1 MTQNSPELLLRG
13 DRAVVEPWAQRDAF
27 HAVVNGLGGSIIR
40 PGDVARET
48 KLRDNS
54 FYLTAGDHSGIK
66 WTTTG
71 SRLFAAPGA
80 RMTRLAVFESD
91 ADVSGLEFSS
101 VGSENNKSHL
111 VSIGAK
117 GNVTFTNCRFR
128 KNVMIR
134 EFAKRLQ
141 FSDDTTIDGNR
152 LDAFVQSLIDR
163 FNKLL
168 PRDIE
173 RTWTETT
180 IVSGYQPA
188 VGANFGNAAM
198 PWMSVLNDS
207 TNAPDAPPYY
217 PTNKWRVRGTEVDG
231 IVPGSNG
238 YQRCWSTSSFITPRR
253 HPVLATEIRYRTF
266 RLRLRWTTRSARR
279 TGRKAT
285 ARFSG

>member
-1 MTQNSPELLLRG
+1 
-13 DRAVVEPWAQRDAF
+13 
-27 HAVVNGLGGSIIR
+27 
-40 PGDVARET
+40 
-48 KLRDNS
+48 
-54 FYLTAGDHSGIK
+54 
-66 WTTTG
+66 
-71 SRLFAAPGA
+71 
-80 RMTRLAVFESD
+80 
-91 ADVSGLEFSS
+91 
-101 VGSENNKSHL
+101 
-111 VSIGAK
+111 
-117 GNVTFTNCRFR
+117 
-128 KNVMIR
+128 MIR

-231 IVPGSNG
+231 IVPGSDG
-238 YQRCWSTSSFITPRR
+238 YQRCWSTSFMATRPTILTGVSLTLRTDSSSEFANDFIYNASPPPGFRNGDSVRDFQIEIAVDNPFSTENRAQSNCEVQRMNFPADAWQQIGGPIVTDTMIPPYPLGVEQPTGVFVNLDIRVPVPQNGRVRVRFVIPEYVNGLSGAGWGEESYLSQYYSMSFSM
-253 HPVLATEIRYRTF
+253 LE
-266 RLRLRWTTRSARR
+266 
-279 TGRKAT
+279 K
-285 ARFSG
+285 